1 MPTDTLNVS
10 PEQFIDKLAVTGTFR
25 KKLASWECGDTGERL
40 DVVLVVA
47 RDNYPDSPNYDDSM
61 HIFNGVRYEVTFKG
75 KVYQRVFD
83 DDLKLLVSDLLRQ
96 HTS

>member
-10 PEQFIDKLAVTGTFR
+10 PENFIAKMAVTGTFR
-25 KKLASWECGDTGERL
+25 KKLASWKCGDTGERL

-47 RDNYPDSPNYDDSM
+47 KENHPDSPKYDDSM
-61 HIFNGVRYEVTFKG
+61 CMFNGVRYEVTFKG
-75 KVYQRVFD
+75 KLYQRVFD
-83 DDLKLLVSDLLRQ
+83 DDLKLLISDLLKQ